1 MAPSLRILITV
12 AGVSAIAL
20 WPIAGWRWQ
29 VVPVG
34 VLAALTAWRRMPLQ
48 PVARRAMVVWGLAA
62 LISLGLW
69 GRPDWLLRAGNLFL
83 KATLSLWALSLLIH
97 TTPLPELLAGLRRLG
112 VPSLW
117 LGSLAFWGRY
127 YAVLATEWERL
138 QLARRSRSFSR
149 NRALRFRVL
158 ANALGLLFVRAYER
172 AEKVHRAMLAR
183 GYRGE
188 L

>member
-1 MAPSLRILITV
+1 MPPAWRILVTV
-12 AGVSAIAL
+12 AGVSVIAL
-20 WPIAGWRWQ
+20 WPLEGWRWQ
-29 VVPVG
+29 VCPAG
-34 VLAALTAWRRMPLQ
+34 FLAGLTAWRRMPLR
-48 PVARRAMVVWGLAA
+48 PVARRALVVWGLAA

-97 TTPLPELLAGLRRLG
+97 TTPLPDLLEGLKRLK

-127 YAVLATEWERL
+127 YAVLTMEWERL
-138 QLARRSRSFSR
+138 QLARRSRSFTR